1 MKVLALVPAELP
13 DVPVDAACVVVLAV
27 QLILLC
33 PVILLQ
39 LLVVHLCFMQR
50 LHVLEFSWIIT
61 L

>member
-1 MKVLALVPAELP
+1 MRVLALVPAELP

-50 LHVLEFSWIIT
+50 LHVLEFGWIIT